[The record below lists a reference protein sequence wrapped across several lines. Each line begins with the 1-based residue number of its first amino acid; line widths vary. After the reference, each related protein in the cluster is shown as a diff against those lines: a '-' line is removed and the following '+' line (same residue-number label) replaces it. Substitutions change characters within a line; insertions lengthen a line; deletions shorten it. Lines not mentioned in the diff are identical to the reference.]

1 MASTSGAIA
10 GYCEIT
16 IDGEV
21 WDAKEVKY
29 TLHGYK
35 RETAISQNGVVGYT
49 AMPVQGS
56 ISGTL
61 FDRKDRSIKDI
72 MNKSAATVIVRAANG
87 KVITGNNMWLV
98 EQPELSTQEG
108 TYEFKFEGKEV
119 TEDQA

>member
-1 MASTSGAIA
+1 MASTQGVIA
-10 GYCEIT
+10 GYCSLT

-21 WDAKEVKY
+21 WDAKDIKY
-29 TLHGYK
+29 TVNGYK
-35 RETAISQNGVVGYT
+35 RETVVAQTGVVGYT
-49 AMPVQGS
+49 EMPTQGS

-61 FDRKDRSIKDI
+61 YDRKDKTVQDI
-72 MNKSAATVIVRAANG
+72 MNKDSATIIVRAANG

-108 TYEFKFEGKEV
+108 TYEFKFEGDDV

>member
-29 TLHGYK
+29 TFH
-35 RETAISQNGVVGYT
+35 GVVGYT

-61 FDRKDRSIKDI
+61 FDRKDRSVKDI